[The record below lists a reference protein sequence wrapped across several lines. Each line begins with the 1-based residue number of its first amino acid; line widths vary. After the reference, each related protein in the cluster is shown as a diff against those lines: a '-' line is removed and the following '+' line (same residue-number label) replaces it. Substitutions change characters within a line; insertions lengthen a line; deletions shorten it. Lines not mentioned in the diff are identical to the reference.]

1 MEEYFRRVWGEI
13 IGRAHGPFA
22 FRLVLQPLTV
32 AFLAA
37 RSGWRDARAGRPAYG
52 WAVAASADRPKLLRE
67 GWAEI
72 AKVFVVAIVVDVIYE
87 GIVFRRVSLGRNLIV
102 ATLLALLP
110 YPLVR
115 GSVNRIATLRF
126 RRGKAAERAANRA
139 AEQQF
144 SQTSRRDS

>member
-1 MEEYFRRVWGEI
+1 MEEYLRRVWIEI

-52 WAVAASADRPKLLRE
+52 WAVATNSADRHRLLWE
-67 GWAEI
+67 GWTEI
-72 AKVFVVAIVVDVIYE
+72 AKVFAVAIVVDVIYE
-87 GIVFRRVSLGRNLIV
+87 GIVFRRVSLGRNLMV

-115 GSVNRIATLRF
+115 GSVNRIVTLRF
-126 RRGKAAERAANRA
+126 RRR
-139 AEQQF
+139 
-144 SQTSRRDS
+144 